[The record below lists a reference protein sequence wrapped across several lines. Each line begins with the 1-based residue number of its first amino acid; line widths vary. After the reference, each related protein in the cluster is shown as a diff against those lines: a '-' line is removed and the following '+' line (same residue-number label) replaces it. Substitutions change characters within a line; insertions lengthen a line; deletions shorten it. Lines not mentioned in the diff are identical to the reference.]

1 MGVRPN
7 PVRQK
12 LRNGG
17 AAFGPM
23 AFEFFT
29 PGLFTLA
36 GEAGA
41 DFIILDMEHS
51 GVGPDTIKAQL
62 AFGRGTRV
70 APFVRV
76 PASVP
81 HLIAPILDAGAM
93 GIMVPL
99 VETREQAQM
108 IVASCRYRPLGR
120 RGLGFSVAHDDY
132 SGGPVDSKI
141 LDGNERTLVIA
152 LIESERG
159 IQNIDAILAVPGIDV
174 GWLGHYDLTD
184 SMGCPGQFERPEF
197 DAAVRALLDACE
209 RQGKA
214 AGFLANDLPTARA
227 WRAKGFRCLGF
238 GTDVGLFR
246 DALSAGLSALKQDEA
261 AAAAAHTSAVPR
273 SARGTA

>member
-29 PGLFTLA
+29 PGLFALA

-51 GVGPDTIKAQL
+51 GVGSDTIKAQL

-76 PASVP
+76 PGSVP

-93 GIMVPL
+93 
-99 VETREQAQM
+99 
-108 IVASCRYRPLGR
+108 ASWCRLSKPANR
-120 RGLGFSVAHDDY
+120 R
-132 SGGPVDSKI
+132 
-141 LDGNERTLVIA
+141 R
-152 LIESERG
+152 
-159 IQNIDAILAVPGIDV
+159 
-174 GWLGHYDLTD
+174 
-184 SMGCPGQFERPEF
+184 
-197 DAAVRALLDACE
+197 
-209 RQGKA
+209 
-214 AGFLANDLPTARA
+214 
-227 WRAKGFRCLGF
+227 
-238 GTDVGLFR
+238 
-246 DALSAGLSALKQDEA
+246 
-261 AAAAAHTSAVPR
+261 
-273 SARGTA
+273 